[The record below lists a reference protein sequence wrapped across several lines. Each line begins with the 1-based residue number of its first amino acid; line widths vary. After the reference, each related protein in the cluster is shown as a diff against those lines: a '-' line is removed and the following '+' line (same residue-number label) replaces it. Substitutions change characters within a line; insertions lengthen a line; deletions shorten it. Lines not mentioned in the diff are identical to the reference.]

1 MNYEAKTL
9 IMFEN
14 NRKDLHNKMISLC
27 IFRKKL
33 LGVYLD
39 AVVDK
44 DVSVEIKCSLLEG
57 VMQQTRTTLSLLDI
71 YNEN

>member
-9 IMFEN
+9 RIYTIKWFPFVYLEN
-14 NRKDLHNKMISLC
+14 
-27 IFRKKL
+27 KL

-57 VMQQTRTTLSLLDI
+57 IMQQTRTTLSLLDI
-71 YNEN
+71 